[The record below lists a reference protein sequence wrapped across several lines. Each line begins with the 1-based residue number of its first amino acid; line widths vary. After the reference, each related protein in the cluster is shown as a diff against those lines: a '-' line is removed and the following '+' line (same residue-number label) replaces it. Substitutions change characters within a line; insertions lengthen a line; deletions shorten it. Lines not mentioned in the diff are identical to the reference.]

1 MSLMDDIRGCGGC
14 IERGLESSFG
24 ANGSENVG
32 PGGMGAEHG
41 SPVWHSDEAGA
52 AGHSQG

>member
-1 MSLMDDIRGCGGC
+1 MLLMDDIRGCGGC
-14 IERGLESSFG
+14 TERGLVSSFG
-24 ANGSENVG
+24 VNGSENIG